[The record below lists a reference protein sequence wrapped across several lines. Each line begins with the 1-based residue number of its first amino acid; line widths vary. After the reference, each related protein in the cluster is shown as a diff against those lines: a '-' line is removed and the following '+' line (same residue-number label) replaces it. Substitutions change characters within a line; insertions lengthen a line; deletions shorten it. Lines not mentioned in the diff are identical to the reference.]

1 MLIDT
6 HSHINH
12 ERLADMLDEI
22 ITNLE
27 TGRVG
32 GVICPSYSLDSSI
45 TSLAVAS
52 RSPRV
57 FCALGIHPENC
68 AEWNEQVKQFLL
80 KNLDKPKVVAVGE
93 IGLDYHYGNEQ
104 ADLQK
109 KVLVEQLHIAKQFD
123 LPVIF
128 HVRDAWEDFFAVVS
142 EHRDLIKRGV
152 VHCFEGDSEIAQKV
166 LGLGLYISITG
177 LVTFKPRTVL
187 RTAVAKIPINRLMVE
202 TDAPYLA
209 PEPHRG
215 EINRPEYTALVADKI
230 AEIKGLSKQQVD
242 EITTN
247 NAYAFFDK
255 MEKIQ

>member
-12 ERLADMLDEI
+12 EKLSNTLDEI
-22 ITNLE
+22 IDNLK

-52 RSPRV
+52 RSSRV
-57 FCALGIHPENC
+57 YCALGIHPENY
-68 AEWNEQVKQFLL
+68 AEWNEQAKQFLL
-80 KNLDKPKVVAVGE
+80 ENLDKPKVVAVGE

-142 EHRDLIKRGV
+142 EYLDLIKRGV
-152 VHCFEGDSEIAQKV
+152 VHCFEGNSAIAQKA
-166 LGLGLYISITG
+166 LALGLYISVTG
-177 LVTFKPRTVL
+177 LITFKPRAAL
-187 RTAVAKIPINRLMVE
+187 RAAVAEIPIQKIMVE
-202 TDAPYLA
+202 TDAPYLT

-215 EINRPEYTALVADKI
+215 EINRPEYTALVADKV
-230 AEIKGLSKQQVD
+230 AEIKGMTSQQVD

-247 NAYAFFDK
+247 NAYTFFDK